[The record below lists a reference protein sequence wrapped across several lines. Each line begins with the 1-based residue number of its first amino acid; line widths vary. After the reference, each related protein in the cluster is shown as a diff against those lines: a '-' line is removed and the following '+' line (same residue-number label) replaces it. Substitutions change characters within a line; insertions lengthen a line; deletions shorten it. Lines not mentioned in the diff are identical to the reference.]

1 MATEIP
7 PSSEFSGLTR
17 NVIAYS
23 EAFEALVGVAKTR
36 ELTDADWAPIE
47 SLVDVAT
54 WERLGVFLGETSE
67 VIDWAKYKHYVSQFA
82 KHTNWDGKLRRVTEH
97 GDLVV
102 LELEERNARGDAVDI
117 SNTVTIYHFTP
128 AGKLD
133 HLDVY
138 VSHLEKRAA

>member
-7 PSSEFSGLTR
+7 PSSQFIGLTR

-23 EAFEALVGVAKTR
+23 EAFEALVAVAKAR
-36 ELTDADWAPIE
+36 ELVAADWAPIE

-54 WERLGVFLGETSE
+54 WERVGMFLTAQTET
-67 VIDWAKYKHYVSQFA
+67 IDWPTYKGYVAQFA
-82 KHTNWDGKLRRVTEH
+82 KHTNWDGKLRRVTEKD
-97 GDLVV
+97 GVVV
-102 LELEERNARGDAVDI
+102 LELEERNARGGEVDI
-117 SNTVTIYHFTP
+117 SNTVTIYHFNA

-138 VSHLEKRAA
+138 VAHLEKRAA